1 MEQAQYQ
8 AQVVAKA
15 QAQVEAEAQAQAGCS
30 CHIRPNLD
38 GPWAQLRMFS
48 TTLPAEQ
55 GEANL

>member
-15 QAQVEAEAQAQAGCS
+15 QAQAQAGCS